1 MNNWWVAG
9 WSRRKARNAAL
20 GRGEVL
26 CESRKATDAMA
37 LGSRRMPGASRAA
50 MTTDHG
56 RPPPSP
62 IRGNPV
68 PTWKALC
75 RKVRVLATTTPRS
88 IAVPASTDEFVARC
102 DRLARAAADQ
112 RFLDQKILALWQLE
126 GLAFAFF
133 EGQEDDR
140 FRVVDLDLPPAAG
153 PPVHCGIAMAT
164 VLKHG
169 FEADRLL
176 DQLEAVVDPAFA
188 PFAIETVGLML
199 AVYEPDLFG
208 VATSVLG
215 RVGVVRHTRLRR
227 PPIPSFLESVPRT
240 HWPHL
245 AHGYGRALY
254 FKRFSFAGAVRSA
267 QRQNGLPV
275 AATARGVTA
284 AFTLINSRDL
294 ERVLRLRGDDSNVEL
309 TDGIRGG
316 MMNSL
321 VLLEWTFPGCLRS
334 ACAVPDDGS
343 RLIGEAEDRAAT
355 ARRQG
360 LGPPL
365 VA

>member
-1 MNNWWVAG
+1 
-9 WSRRKARNAAL
+9 
-20 GRGEVL
+20 
-26 CESRKATDAMA
+26 
-37 LGSRRMPGASRAA
+37 

-56 RPPPSP
+56 RPPPPS

-75 RKVRVLATTTPRS
+75 RKARVLATTTVRS
-88 IAVPASTDEFVARC
+88 IAVPASTDEFVAC
-102 DRLARAAADQ
+102 TARIARSAADH
-112 RFLDQKILALWQLE
+112 RLLDQKILALWQLE

-133 EGQEDDR
+133 ERQEDG
-140 FRVVDLDLPPAAG
+140 RVRVEDLDLPLAAG

-169 FEADRLL
+169 FDADRLL
-176 DQLEAVVDPAFA
+176 DRLEAAVDPAFA
-188 PFAIETVGLML
+188 AFAIETVGLML
-199 AVYEPDLFG
+199 AVYERDLFG

-215 RVGVVRHTRLRR
+215 RVGVVRHTMLRR
-227 PPIPSFLESVPRT
+227 PPIRSFLESVPRT
-240 HWPHL
+240 HWPQI

-267 QRQNGLPV
+267 QRQNGLPL
-275 AATARGVTA
+275 AATARGVAA

-294 ERVLRLRGDDSNVEL
+294 GRVLKWRGDDSNLEP
-309 TDGIRGG
+309 TDGIKGG

-334 ACAVPDDGS
+334 AGEVTDHGS
-343 RLIGEAEDRAAT
+343 GLIDEAADRAAT
-355 ARRQG
+355 ARRRG